1 MRWEALF
8 ADLEAQFAAQSAA
21 ELDAQ
26 VAELTRAERAT
37 VVISDRLRDAL
48 GAHLSVR
55 LRGGTVAEGRVL
67 DAAPQWL
74 LLGAHGR
81 QALIPL
87 AAVVVVAGLTRSVA
101 PGPGV
106 VEGRLTL
113 GHALRAL
120 ARDRVLVQVE
130 VDGAE
135 LTGRIERVGADH
147 LDLSVGH
154 GEVARRGGLVA
165 VPFAALC
172 AVRSR

>member
-8 ADLEAQFAAQSAA
+8 ADLEAQFAAHGAA

-37 VVISDRLRDAL
+37 VAIGDRLRAAR
-48 GAHLSVR
+48 GGVLSVR
-55 LRGGTVAEGRVL
+55 LRGGSTAEGQVL

-74 LLGAHGR
+74 LLGAQGR

-87 AAVVVVAGLTRSVA
+87 AAVVVVTGLGPYVA
-101 PGPGV
+101 PSPGV

-130 VDGAE
+130 VDGTE

-147 LDLSVGH
+147 LDLAAGH
-154 GEVARRGGLVA
+154 GEAARRDGLVA
-165 VPFAALC
+165 VPFAGLR